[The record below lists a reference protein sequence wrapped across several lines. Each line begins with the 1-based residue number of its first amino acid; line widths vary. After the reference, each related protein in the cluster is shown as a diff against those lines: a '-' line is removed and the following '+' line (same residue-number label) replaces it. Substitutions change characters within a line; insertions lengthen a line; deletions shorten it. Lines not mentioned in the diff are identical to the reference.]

1 MNDNFGRIF
10 VLSPAMQKRIPL
22 IILFSFFFRVAT
34 AQYTFDQLMSFGLRS
49 DEKGDYTTAIVSL
62 DQAVDMFPQEDIAW
76 VTRGV
81 VRVHMKDFGSAVVDF
96 NKAILLNPNRTQTYL
111 YRYIAY
117 KETENYQF
125 AYSDINRYLGE
136 VPQDTFAHIERME
149 LSMLLSEYETFQ
161 SDFDWLYQQLG
172 DNFFTV
178 YRFGTKQLQHFEKIK
193 QVPVYAKI
201 LGSTYAKYP
210 NSIAVKSHYVYAAF
224 QAEQYATC
232 LNLVDE
238 MLVDEPKN
246 AGFLRYRGDALF
258 YLNRIDEAATVYSE
272 LLKTSPNDPDLLA
285 DYGHCL
291 LQQEKWQESDE
302 WLSKSIKMKNGSP
315 AYAYLGRGIA
325 RYNQGK
331 VGLACVDWDRSYQLG
346 EKAAKKWLDAHC
358 K

>member
-1 MNDNFGRIF
+1 
-10 VLSPAMQKRIPL
+10 MQKRIL
-22 IILFSFFFRVAT
+22 ILGTFILFFQVGM

-49 DEKGDYTTAIVSL
+49 DEKGDYPTAIVSL
-62 DQAVDMFPQEDIAW
+62 DQAVELKPQEDIAW

-125 AYSDINRYLGE
+125 AYSDINRYLSE
-136 VPQDTFAHIERME
+136 AAQDTFAHAERME

-161 SDFDWLYQQLG
+161 ADFNWLFALYG
-172 DNFFTV
+172 EAFFTE
-178 YRFGTKQLQHFEKIK
+178 YGYGRKQLQHFEKVK
-193 QVPVYAKI
+193 QMPVYAKI
-201 LGSTYAKYP
+201 LGALNAKHP
-210 NSIAVKSHYVYAAF
+210 ESKVVKSYYLSATY
-224 QAEQYATC
+224 QAEQYSTC
-232 LNLVDE
+232 LTLADE
-238 MLVDEPKN
+238 LLQLDPQNV
-246 AGFLRYRGDALF
+246 GYLRYKGDALF
-258 YLNRIDEAATVYSE
+258 YLNRIDEAASIYTE
-272 LLKTSPNDPDLLA
+272 LLKAAPNDADLLA

-291 LQQEKWQESDE
+291 LQQEKWQEADE

-331 VGLACVDWDRSYQLG
+331 VGLACVDWERSYQLG
-346 EKAAKKWLDAHC
+346 EKSAKKWLDAHC